1 MTDPDGQ
8 AIGSPKEN
16 DFAASMERA
25 GNAAFD
31 FADGYMKKM
40 MALMDREI
48 GSTPEPAENELLDYA
63 KVRHDPQTLRQ
74 AFLEPLRARL
84 GKGKGNEEFVRW
96 VQAMEKKLMPRN
108 QGY

>member
-1 MTDPDGQ
+1 MTE
-8 AIGSPKEN
+8 IGSPKEN

-25 GNAAFD
+25 GNAAFE

-63 KVRHDPQTLRQ
+63 RRRHDPRMLRQ

-84 GKGKGNEEFVRW
+84 GKGKGNEEFVKW
-96 VQAMEKKLMPRN
+96 IAQMEKKLLPKN

>member
-1 MTDPDGQ
+1 MTE
-8 AIGSPKEN
+8 IGSPKEN

-25 GNAAFD
+25 GNAAFE

-40 MALMDREI
+40 TALMDREI
-48 GSTPEPAENELLDYA
+48 GATPEPPENELLDYA
-63 KVRHDPQTLRQ
+63 RMRHDPQMLRQ

-84 GKGKGNEEFVRW
+84 GKGRGNEEFVKW
-96 VQAMEKKLMPRN
+96 VSQMEKKLLPRE